1 MKFTNVIKN
10 IHKKFYESIIGHKIL
25 DEKYWPEKLKEYL
38 EKEDKFLVENIK
50 PDSIVLD
57 VGSGEGRHLKLLAK
71 KCKMA
76 FGIDYCK
83 TMVDYSKRVLKDYN
97 NVTILNEDIKNSK
110 FPKKSFDYIICMF
123 NTFGN
128 MDSETQK
135 IFLTKVKEFIKPDGK
150 IFLSVYSDKAV
161 KTQIEFYKNIG
172 LIVKGYDEDF
182 VYTDWLISERFSKDK
197 IKRVVE
203 SSGLKIRKMVELNEI
218 SLLLEIERGD

>member
-1 MKFTNVIKN
+1 
-10 IHKKFYESIIGHKIL
+10 
-25 DEKYWPEKLKEYL
+25 
-38 EKEDKFLVENIK
+38 
-50 PDSIVLD
+50 
-57 VGSGEGRHLKLLAK
+57 
-71 KCKMA
+71 
-76 FGIDYCK
+76 
-83 TMVDYSKRVLKDYN
+83 
-97 NVTILNEDIKNSK
+97 
-110 FPKKSFDYIICMF
+110 MF